1 MRERSPIDSFHQMDF
16 DALTAAPYADDAQVR
31 QVLEAFQHA
40 TLPRSAWNH
49 RAHLTVAL
57 SFARALSAADA
68 LNAMRHAIRRYNEA
82 VGIENTPQSGYHE
95 TITVFFMQ
103 VLQLHVTR
111 HPAQT
116 SLADDAN
123 LLVAEW
129 GRHDLP
135 LLYYSRERLFSD
147 QARAEWMPP
156 DGQALPIA

>member
-1 MRERSPIDSFHQMDF
+1 MDF
-16 DALTAAPYADDAQVR
+16 DALTAAPYPGDSHVQVVLDA
-31 QVLEAFQHA
+31 FHNA

-57 SFARALSAADA
+57 SIARALPADDA
-68 LNAMRHAIRRYNEA
+68 LYAMRLAIRRYNDA

-103 VLQLHVTR
+103 VVTLHVTR
-111 HPAQT
+111 HPAPT

-123 LLVAEW
+123 SLVAAW
-129 GRHDLP
+129 GQHDLP
-135 LLYYSRERLFSD
+135 LMYYSRERLFSD

-156 DGQALPIA
+156 DGQALPLR